1 MRYQGCPTIRFPVR
15 LAQNPS
21 PFSQSDC
28 NLLFG
33 FICQN
38 IFSCPPFFCLRSRGQ
53 WMPRQCRVA
62 RCSLQLQAFGPL
74 AMLQHRKYEFRVCC
88 CTILNHCLP
97 FAICPFT
104 CRGTRK
110 ADWIVGKKYCNM
122 GEESFNLS
130 FISDTSGATA
140 GASWKSLSSIR
151 QALRFRAS
159 YSIIIK
165 NYLILF
171 FNKL

>member
-1 MRYQGCPTIRFPVR
+1 
-15 LAQNPS
+15 L
-21 PFSQSDC
+21 SDHT
-28 NLLFG
+28 
-33 FICQN
+33 
-38 IFSCPPFFCLRSRGQ
+38 FSCPTCPKPEPLSSERLQPVIWVHLSKYFFLSPFFCLRSRGQ

-62 RCSLQLQAFGPL
+62 RCSLQLQAFRPL

-97 FAICPFT
+97 FAISPFT

-140 GASWKSLSSIR
+140 GASWKS
-151 QALRFRAS
+151 
-159 YSIIIK
+159 
-165 NYLILF
+165 
-171 FNKL
+171 